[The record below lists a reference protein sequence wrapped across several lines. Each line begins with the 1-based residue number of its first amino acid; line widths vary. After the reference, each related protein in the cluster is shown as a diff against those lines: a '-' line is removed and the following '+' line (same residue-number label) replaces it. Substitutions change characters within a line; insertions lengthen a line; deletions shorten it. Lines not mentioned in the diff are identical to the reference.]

1 MLSGD
6 KNVCFRYI
14 IWGKYIFFGQSD
26 TCCFSTK
33 GELVYKNPL
42 QRSVLQSQYQNP
54 RNLDEKDGFF
64 HTIHTK
70 KLLIHNGTKIRL
82 NTLSHRLLGGS
93 LEVPNK
99 YYVKIKMM

>member
-14 IWGKYIFFGQSD
+14 IWGKYIFFWQSE

-33 GELVYKNPL
+33 GELVYKNSL
-42 QRSVLQSQYQNP
+42 QWSVLQSQYQNP
-54 RNLDEKDGFF
+54 RKLDEKDGFF

-70 KLLIHNGTKIRL
+70 TTSN
-82 NTLSHRLLGGS
+82 SQW
-93 LEVPNK
+93 NK
-99 YYVKIKMM
+99 N